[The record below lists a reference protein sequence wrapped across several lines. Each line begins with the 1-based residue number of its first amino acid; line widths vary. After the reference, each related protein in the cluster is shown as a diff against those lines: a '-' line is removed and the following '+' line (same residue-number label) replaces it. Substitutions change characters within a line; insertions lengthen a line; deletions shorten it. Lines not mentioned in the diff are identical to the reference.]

1 MKQIVRIILFIVPM
15 LASYVV
21 FLISFF
27 GWTVYG
33 GVSPLVIMLWSMVV
47 FLFFLNL
54 SVPDLKKIWI
64 FSRQMFF
71 VFSFLLLSIVFWI
84 WNVFVSIDSFFI
96 EYGFQFLAWI
106 LLVLGLVILLQSKES
121 VLNNRIKI
129 DSFML
134 HYTWVFVL
142 AWFVALFIGLYSF
155 GTFKSIP
162 FSCDD
167 LQSTQD
173 NFMSVIFTP
182 VRKSSEVVEL
192 GKQWITEFLEGDV
205 DETVQEFITSTGW
218 IDTDISFF
226 QEVKNSVLLAT
237 LENKK
242 EVDETVCVFMIDLI
256 QDKRNTPGLQYSVVF
271 LLFLLLYPLLS
282 VVFVTVWI
290 LSFLLFSVF
299 KNVGLR
305 DIKQTM
311 KLVEEIE

>member
-1 MKQIVRIILFIVPM
+1 
-15 LASYVV
+15 
-21 FLISFF
+21 
-27 GWTVYG
+27 
-33 GVSPLVIMLWSMVV
+33 
-47 FLFFLNL
+47 
-54 SVPDLKKIWI
+54 
-64 FSRQMFF
+64 
-71 VFSFLLLSIVFWI
+71 
-84 WNVFVSIDSFFI
+84 
-96 EYGFQFLAWI
+96 
-106 LLVLGLVILLQSKES
+106 
-121 VLNNRIKI
+121 
-129 DSFML
+129 ML